1 MRKFVLILLTCLTF
15 PGIACAGEITDWL
28 SVDAYMRARALS
40 SLNGGKSGALGNTT
54 LLGRLMNESTKL
66 QIDAEARPMQDFL
79 AHIRLEGETFKGAD
93 TDFGSLAKLVLT
105 QTYVQID
112 DCFTDGLSLRVGSA
126 DYLMGVMQY
135 YDLKPGRVLLE
146 TYGIRV
152 DYSVGDVRLTAA
164 LGDSGYIRRRDNYA
178 PLLTGA
184 LGVSGTT
191 ASGAALSAA
200 VEVFGELESPDGKR
214 ESTGNAA
221 YKIVGGAKWQGDGV
235 IRRADT
241 YVNFT
246 RELPTADNDRRGL
259 HSLTVGHELQLATS
273 ERTELGFG
281 AMLTWSFSSADFKQA
296 STDNSIRFSP
306 LIRMEVAPTDL
317 LHALVETAYSVQHSY
332 NGGIWDGAD
341 LLHIWQGKVGLILSP
356 KGLGLLTRP
365 HLRLLYGAQFCSDS
379 DIDCGQKLGKQWK
392 HAVSAEFEIKF

>member
-1 MRKFVLILLTCLTF
+1 MRRIFVSIFALLL
-15 PGIACAGEITDWL
+15 PSYALAGEITDWL
-28 SVDAYMRARALS
+28 SVDTYVRARALS
-40 SLNGGKSGALGNTT
+40 SLSGGASGVLGNST

-66 QIDAEARPMQDFL
+66 QIDAEAHPMQDVL

-93 TDFGSLAKLVLT
+93 TGFGSLAKLVLT

-112 DCFTDGLSLRVGSA
+112 NCFTDGLSIRIGSA

-146 TYGIRV
+146 TYGIRA
-152 DYSVGDVRLTAA
+152 DYSVGDVKLTAA

-178 PLLTGA
+178 PLITGA
-184 LGVSGTT
+184 FGISGTT
-191 ASGAALSAA
+191 ASGATLSAA
-200 VEVFGELESPDGKR
+200 AEVFGELESPDGER
-214 ESTGNAA
+214 VSTGNAA

-235 IRRADT
+235 VRRADT
-241 YVNFT
+241 YINFS

-259 HSLTVGHELQLATS
+259 HSLTIGHELQLATS
-273 ERTELGFG
+273 ERTELGLG
-281 AMLTWSFSSADFKQA
+281 AMLSWSFSSEDFKQA

-306 LIRMEVAPTDL
+306 LIRFEVAPTDL
-317 LHALVETAYSVQHSY
+317 LHTLVESAYSVQYAY
-332 NGGIWDGAD
+332 NGSASAS
-341 LLHIWQGKVGLILSP
+341 HIWQGKVGLILSP

-365 HLRLLYGAQFCSDS
+365 HLRLLYGTQFCSDA
-379 DIDCGQKLGKQWK
+379 DADCGQKSGKQWK